1 MNPKIGLPFN
11 GNFPITFRFAEA
23 PEWYTKVF
31 GYPHNGVDFA
41 MPVGTIVRACSDGK
55 AVFCDKLPDSNGLG
69 IILSHDWGTSLYWHL
84 SEVNAKEGSLYGRG
98 QEIGKSGA
106 TGFATGPH
114 LHFGIKVKGQSLPG
128 MNGWCDPLLYLEFAQ
143 TPIPTPGPV
152 LKYYIVR
159 PGDTLWKI
167 SEKFYKNGY
176 YWRKIFDANR
186 DKIRD
191 PALIYPFQRL
201 LIP

>member
-1 MNPKIGLPFN
+1 MLPKLRLPFN
-11 GNFPITFRFAEA
+11 GKYPITFRFGEA

-41 MPVGTIVRACSDGK
+41 MPVDTPIVACDSGTCIYADN
-55 AVFCDKLPDSNGLG
+55 LPDSDGMG
-69 IILSHDWGTSLYWHL
+69 VILQHDWGISLYWHL
-84 SEVNAKEGSLYGRG
+84 NKLYAKALDYHEKGSV
-98 QEIGKSGA
+98 IGLSGM

-114 LHFGIKVKGQSLPG
+114 LHWGVKVTEDSNQS
-128 MNGWCDPLLYLEFAQ
+128 MRGWCDPLLYVSVNV
-143 TPIPTPGPV
+143 IPPAEPTPV

-167 SEKFYKNGY
+167 AEKFYVSGY
-176 YWRKIFDANR
+176 YWRKIYEANK

-191 PALIYPFQRL
+191 PALIYPFQKL